1 MGRHARAS
9 RRHDGNRRPPSLAP
23 RDEGIRV
30 SRRRLQRLR
39 YTDMLCQDS
48 RSRRGMS
55 LRNRVALITGG
66 SRGIGRGIAVR
77 LAQDGARVAIAYRS
91 NKAAAQQTLLQLQS
105 NGADCVAVE
114 TDVSDAPRAEQLL
127 RTVAD
132 RFGRIDVLVNNVGDF
147 RWGTLAESSLED
159 WQSIFSSNLMTVLHM
174 SRAALPLMR
183 RGRWGRIINLGA
195 VGAERAFGQAKISA
209 YAAAKAAVVALSR
222 SLALEEA
229 KNGITVNV
237 VNPSS
242 IDEKELTLN
251 EARRIRDARFPIGR
265 PPTAEDVAAA
275 VSFFASEEAEY
286 VTGQVVNVSG
296 GWML

>member
-1 MGRHARAS
+1 
-9 RRHDGNRRPPSLAP
+9 
-23 RDEGIRV
+23 
-30 SRRRLQRLR
+30 
-39 YTDMLCQDS
+39 
-48 RSRRGMS
+48 MS

-66 SRGIGRGIAVR
+66 SRGIGRGISTR
-77 LAQDGARVAIAYRS
+77 LAQDGARIAIAYRS
-91 NKAAAQQTLLQLQS
+91 NKAAAQQTLRQLQAA
-105 NGADCVAVE
+105 GADCFAVE
-114 TDVSDAPRAEQLL
+114 TDISDSSRAEQLIK
-127 RTVAD
+127 TVAE
-132 RFGRIDVLVNNVGDF
+132 RFGRLDIVVNNVGDF

-159 WQSIFSSNLMTVLHM
+159 WQNIFSSNLSSVLFV
-174 SRAALPLMR
+174 SRAALPHMR

-242 IDEKELTLN
+242 IDEKELSLE

-265 PPTAEDVAAA
+265 PPTVEDVAATVA
-275 VSFFASEEAEY
+275 FFASEEAEY

>member
-1 MGRHARAS
+1 
-9 RRHDGNRRPPSLAP
+9 
-23 RDEGIRV
+23 
-30 SRRRLQRLR
+30 
-39 YTDMLCQDS
+39 
-48 RSRRGMS
+48 MS
-55 LRNRVALITGG
+55 LRNRVVLVTGG

-77 LAQDGARVAIAYRS
+77 LAKDGPRVAIAYRS
-91 NKAAAQQTLLQLQS
+91 NKAAAQQTLLQLQAC
-105 NGADCVAVE
+105 GADCVAVE
-114 TDVSDAPRAEQLL
+114 TDITDAPHAEQLL
-127 RTVAD
+127 RTVVD
-132 RFGRIDVLVNNVGDF
+132 RFGRIDVVVNNVGDF

-159 WQSIFSSNLMTVLHM
+159 WQSIFSSNLMTALYM
-174 SRAALPLMR
+174 SRAALPFMR

-242 IDEKELTLN
+242 IDEKELTRD

-265 PPTAEDVAAA
+265 PPTVEDVAAA
-275 VSFFASEEAEY
+275 VAFFASDEAEY

>member
-1 MGRHARAS
+1 MA
-9 RRHDGNRRPPSLAP
+9 
-23 RDEGIRV
+23 
-30 SRRRLQRLR
+30 
-39 YTDMLCQDS
+39 
-48 RSRRGMS
+48 

-77 LAQDGARVAIAYRS
+77 LAKDGVRIAIAYRS
-91 NKAAAQQTLLQLQS
+91 NKAAAQQTLRELQAH
-105 NGADCVAVE
+105 GVDCVAVE
-114 TDVSDAPRAEQLL
+114 TDITDPGRAEQLL
-127 RTVAD
+127 QTVAD
-132 RFGRIDVLVNNVGDF
+132 RFGRLDILVNNVGDF
-147 RWGTLAESSLED
+147 RWGTLAESSIED
-159 WQSIFSSNLMTVLHM
+159 WQAIFNSNLSSVVYV
-174 SRAALPLMR
+174 SRAALPYMR
-183 RGRWGRIINLGA
+183 KGRWGRIINLGA

-242 IDEKELTLN
+242 IDEKELSLD

-265 PPTAEDVAAA
+265 PPTVEDVAASVA
-275 VSFFASEEAEY
+275 FFASEEAEY

>member
-1 MGRHARAS
+1 
-9 RRHDGNRRPPSLAP
+9 
-23 RDEGIRV
+23 
-30 SRRRLQRLR
+30 
-39 YTDMLCQDS
+39 
-48 RSRRGMS
+48 MS

-91 NKAAAQQTLLQLQS
+91 NKAAAQQTLLQLQTS
-105 NGADCVAVE
+105 GADCVAVQ
-114 TDVSDAPRAEQLL
+114 TDITDAARAEQLM
-127 RTVAD
+127 RTVVD

-159 WQSIFSSNLMTVLHM
+159 WQNIFSSNLMTVLYM
-174 SRAALPLMR
+174 CRTALPHMR

-242 IDEKELTLN
+242 IDEKELTRE

-265 PPTAEDVAAA
+265 PPTVEDVAATVA
-275 VSFFASEEAEY
+275 FFASEEAEY

>member
-1 MGRHARAS
+1 
-9 RRHDGNRRPPSLAP
+9 
-23 RDEGIRV
+23 
-30 SRRRLQRLR
+30 
-39 YTDMLCQDS
+39 
-48 RSRRGMS
+48 MS

-66 SRGIGRGIAVR
+66 SRGIGRGIAVK

-91 NKAAAQQTLLQLQS
+91 NKTAAQQTLRQLQAS
-105 NGADCVAVE
+105 GAECVAVE
-114 TDVSDAPRAEQLL
+114 TDITGAERAEQLV
-127 RTVAD
+127 RTVVD
-132 RFGRIDVLVNNVGDF
+132 RFGRLDVVVNNVGDF
-147 RWGTLAESSLED
+147 RWGTLAESALED
-159 WQSIFSSNLMTVLHM
+159 WQSIFSSNLMTVVYI
-174 SRAALPLMR
+174 SRAALPHMR
-183 RGRWGRIINLGA
+183 RSRWGRIINMGA

-229 KNGITVNV
+229 KNSITVNV

-265 PPTAEDVAAA
+265 PPTVEDVAATVA
-275 VSFFASEEAEY
+275 FFASEEAEY

>member
-1 MGRHARAS
+1 
-9 RRHDGNRRPPSLAP
+9 
-23 RDEGIRV
+23 
-30 SRRRLQRLR
+30 
-39 YTDMLCQDS
+39 
-48 RSRRGMS
+48 MS
-55 LRNRVALITGG
+55 LRERVALVTGG

-77 LAQDGARVAIAYRS
+77 LAKDGARVAIAYRS
-91 NKAAAQQTLLQLQS
+91 NKMAAQQTLRQLQTS
-105 NGADCVAVE
+105 GADCVAVE
-114 TDVSDAPRAEQLL
+114 TDITDAPRAEQLL
-127 RTVAD
+127 RTVVE
-132 RFGRIDVLVNNVGDF
+132 RFGRVDIVVNNVGDF

-159 WQSIFSSNLMTVLHM
+159 WQSIFASNLMTVVHM
-174 SRAALPLMR
+174 SRAALPHMR

-242 IDEKELTLN
+242 IDEKELSLN
-251 EARRIRDARFPIGR
+251 EARRMRDARFPIGR
-265 PPTAEDVAAA
+265 PPTVEDVAATVA
-275 VSFFASEEAEY
+275 FFASEEAEY

>member
-1 MGRHARAS
+1 
-9 RRHDGNRRPPSLAP
+9 
-23 RDEGIRV
+23 
-30 SRRRLQRLR
+30 
-39 YTDMLCQDS
+39 
-48 RSRRGMS
+48 MS
-55 LRNRVALITGG
+55 LRNRVALVTGG
-66 SRGIGRGIAVR
+66 SRGIGRGISMR
-77 LAQDGARVAIAYRS
+77 LAQDGARIAIAYRS
-91 NKAAAQQTLLQLQS
+91 NKAAAQQALRQLQAS
-105 NGADCVAVE
+105 GADCVAVE
-114 TDVSDAPRAEQLL
+114 TDISVASRAEQLVT
-127 RTVAD
+127 TVAE
-132 RFGRIDVLVNNVGDF
+132 RFGRLDIVVNNVGDF

-159 WQSIFSSNLMTVLHM
+159 WQSIFSSNLSSVLFV

-242 IDEKELTLN
+242 IDEKEITLE

-265 PPTAEDVAAA
+265 PPTVEDVANA
-275 VSFFASEEAEY
+275 VAFFASEEAEY

>member
-1 MGRHARAS
+1 
-9 RRHDGNRRPPSLAP
+9 
-23 RDEGIRV
+23 
-30 SRRRLQRLR
+30 
-39 YTDMLCQDS
+39 
-48 RSRRGMS
+48 MS

-66 SRGIGRGIAVR
+66 SRGIGKGIALR
-77 LAQDGARVAIAYRS
+77 LARDGARVAIAYRS
-91 NKAAAQQTLLQLQS
+91 NKAAAQQTLRQLQTS
-105 NGADCVAVE
+105 GADCVAVE
-114 TDVSDAPRAEQLL
+114 TDISDPARAEELV

-132 RFGRIDVLVNNVGDF
+132 RFGRMDVVVNNVGDF
-147 RWGTLAESSLED
+147 KWGTLGESPLED
-159 WQSIFSSNLMTVLHM
+159 WQNVFTSNLMTVVYV
-174 SRAALPLMR
+174 SRAALPHMR

-237 VNPSS
+237 VNPSN
-242 IDEKELTLN
+242 IDENELTVE
-251 EARRIRDARFPIGR
+251 EARRMRDARFPIGR
-265 PPTAEDVAAA
+265 PPTAEDVAASVA
-275 VSFFASEEAEY
+275 FFASEEAEY